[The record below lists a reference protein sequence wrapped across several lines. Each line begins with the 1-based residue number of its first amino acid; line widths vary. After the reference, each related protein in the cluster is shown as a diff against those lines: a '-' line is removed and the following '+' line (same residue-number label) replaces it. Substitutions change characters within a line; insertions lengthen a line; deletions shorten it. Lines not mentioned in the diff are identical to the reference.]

1 MASVKNISELSVL
14 SDYEWFAA
22 TPITG
27 EVTVSVFSSTGYVE
41 YPYCDVFVSDAASL
55 ICFKKINTSIQGKHD
70 FLVSN
75 GTDSFLVQV
84 LNYENAKDIIS
95 GEKSYPYSIY
105 TYLNSINITP
115 ESISNAGIQN
125 PDHYFNSETIDS
137 QRCDLESWG
146 PFPFYDVTS
155 GYVFAK
161 VRLVFSLSGVA
172 HIIRI
177 DTNDTEVKNTDSR
190 AGNAAARSLRGIL
203 KTVNEWSLCV
213 GEPFNNTE
221 LPAIKAYP
229 FMQALGI
236 PQATMD
242 ETIAGSP
249 DMRVFQYLTNTTVPY
264 GETEENYSVPESLQ
278 EYMLSVFRYK
288 TLSSLIKNNIYGVLL
303 GIDESII
310 HAEKLR
316 IETTIYSFL
325 TSNGINPETVDLQ
338 NPVAIVNSV
347 IDTNSEVS
355 KPQFVNACE
364 AYLGYQ

>member
-27 EVTVSVFSSTGYVE
+27 EVTVSVFSSTGYIE

-55 ICFKKINTSIQGKHD
+55 ICFKKINTSAPNKHN

-75 GTDSFLVQV
+75 GTESFLIQS

-95 GEKSYPYSIY
+95 GEKSSPYSIY

-115 ESISNAGIQN
+115 EGIAGTGVKN
-125 PDHYFNSETIDS
+125 PDHYHESKPME
-137 QRCDLESWG
+137 RCDIESWG
-146 PFPFYDVTS
+146 PFPFYDVVS
-155 GYVFAK
+155 GYSFTK
-161 VRLVFSLSGVA
+161 MRIVFSLSGVA
-172 HIIRI
+172 HILRI
-177 DTNDTEVKNTDSR
+177 DSDDTEVKNQESR
-190 AGNAAARSLRGIL
+190 AGNAAARSLRGIF
-203 KTVNEWSLCV
+203 KTINEWELCV
-213 GEPFNNTE
+213 GEPFNNNE
-221 LPAIKAYP
+221 LPALKAHS
-229 FMQALGI
+229 FIEGLGI
-236 PQATMD
+236 PQDVISEA
-242 ETIAGSP
+242 ISSSP